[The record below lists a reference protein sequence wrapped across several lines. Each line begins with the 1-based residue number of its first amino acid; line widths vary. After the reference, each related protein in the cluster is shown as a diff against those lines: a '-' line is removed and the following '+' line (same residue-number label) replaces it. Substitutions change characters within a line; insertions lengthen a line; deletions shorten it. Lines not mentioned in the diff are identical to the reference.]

1 MSEVWKNIFEYEGL
15 YQVSSFGNVRSLDRE
30 IINNKGVKN
39 ILHGRVLRFLY
50 SKSTTRHPRKR
61 CFVELWKDN
70 KRKRM
75 AVHRLVALAF
85 IENPMNKPQVNHID
99 GNGLNNNVENLEWAT
114 NSENVKHAYE
124 NSLIKPSNEKP
135 IIGTNLYTKEKY
147 YFKSVAE
154 ASRSFNVTPGAIRA
168 ALKGYG
174 RAKGACGCKWEY
186 Q

>member
-30 IINNKGVKN
+30 IINNKRVKN

-50 SKSTTRHPRKR
+50 SKATTRHPRKR

-75 AVHRLVALAF
+75 AVHRLVALSF

-99 GNGLNNNVENLEWAT
+99 GNGLNNNVENLEWVT

-154 ASRSFNVTPGAIRA
+154 ASKSFNVTPGAIRS

-174 RAKGACGCKWEY
+174 RSKGACGCKWEY